1 MDDSIANVATETT
14 LTEVVT
20 VQSVAAGGDGLARLA
35 DGRVVFCEG
44 GLPGER
50 VTVTVTDLRRDF
62 GRAVVTDVLQPSDAR
77 RPEPCPY
84 VAQGCGGCT
93 WQHVRPPA
101 QVRLKVDIVRD
112 ALRRIARLPD
122 VEVAAA
128 PPERGS
134 VPERGYRTSL
144 RLAVD
149 RAGRPAYRR
158 RHSNSPI
165 GVDACLV
172 AHPLLAELVTE
183 GRFPGATEVGLRV
196 GAATGE
202 RMAWADRSYGPAR
215 VPEGTRLGRGE
226 AIHEIVA
233 GRRWRVSGGSFF
245 QSGPQ
250 AAEML
255 VASVLAAAGP
265 VAGTIVDLYCG
276 GGLLGGSVAA
286 AHPRAALV
294 GVESNAAAAADA
306 RVNLADL
313 GAEVVGREV
322 AAFPARPADLVV
334 ADPARSG
341 LGPGAAAATAALG
354 APTLVLVSCDPAS
367 LARDTRVLGPLG
379 YRLES
384 VEVLDLFPDTF
395 HVEAVS
401 RFRAV

>member
-1 MDDSIANVATETT
+1 
-14 LTEVVT
+14 
-20 VQSVAAGGDGLARLA
+20 
-35 DGRVVFCEG
+35 
-44 GLPGER
+44 
-50 VTVTVTDLRRDF
+50 VTDLRRDF
-62 GRAVVTDVLQPSDAR
+62 GRAVVADVLQASDAR
-77 RPEPCPY
+77 RPEPCPF

-93 WQHVRPPA
+93 WQHVRPAA
-101 QVRLKVDIVRD
+101 QAGLKVDIVRD

-122 VEVAAA
+122 VDVAAA
-128 PPERGS
+128 PPERGT

-149 RAGRPAYRR
+149 REGRPAYRR
-158 RHSNSPI
+158 RHTNAPI
-165 GVDACLV
+165 AVDACLV

-202 RMAWADRSYGPAR
+202 RMAWADRSESRAR
-215 VPEGTRLGRGE
+215 LPDGTRLGRGE

-250 AAEML
+250 AAEVL
-255 VASVLAAAGP
+255 VAAVLAAAGP
-265 VAGTIVDLYCG
+265 VGGTIVDLYCG

-286 AHPRAALV
+286 AHPGSELV
-294 GVESNAAAAADA
+294 AVESNAASAGDA

-313 GAEVVGREV
+313 DAEVVQQEV
-322 AAFPARPADLVV
+322 AAFPARRSDLVVADLVI

-341 LGPGAAAATAALG
+341 LGPAAAAATAALG

-367 LARDTRVLGPLG
+367 LARDARILGPLG

-395 HVEAVS
+395 HPEAVS

>member
-1 MDDSIANVATETT
+1 MDDSIANVAAEMTV
-14 LTEVVT
+14 TEVVT
-20 VQSVAAGGDGLARLA
+20 VQSVAAGGDGIARLA

-44 GLPGER
+44 GLPGEQ
-50 VTVTVTDLRRDF
+50 VAVTVTDLRRDF
-62 GRAVVTDVLQPSDAR
+62 GRAVVADVLEASDAR

-84 VAQGCGGCT
+84 VAAGCGGCT
-93 WQHVRPPA
+93 WQHVRPAA
-101 QVRLKVDIVRD
+101 QAGLKADIVRD

-122 VEVAAA
+122 VEVTVA
-128 PPERGS
+128 PPERGT

-149 RAGRPAYRR
+149 RDGRPAYRR

-165 GVDACLV
+165 AVDACLV

-202 RMAWADRSYGPAR
+202 RMAWADRTEGRAR
-215 VPEGTRLGRGE
+215 VPRGTRIGRGE
-226 AIHEIVA
+226 AIHEVVA

-250 AAEML
+250 AAEVL

-276 GGLLGGSVAA
+276 GGLLGGSLAA
-286 AHPRAALV
+286 AHPGSVLV
-294 GVESNAAAAADA
+294 GVESNAASAGDA
-306 RVNLADL
+306 RVNLGDL
-313 GAEVVGREV
+313 DAEVVRREV
-322 AAFPARPADLVV
+322 AAFPPRPADLVV

-341 LGPGAAAATAALG
+341 LGPGAAAATAALN

-367 LARDTRVLGPLG
+367 LARDARILGPLG

-395 HVEAVS
+395 HPEAVS